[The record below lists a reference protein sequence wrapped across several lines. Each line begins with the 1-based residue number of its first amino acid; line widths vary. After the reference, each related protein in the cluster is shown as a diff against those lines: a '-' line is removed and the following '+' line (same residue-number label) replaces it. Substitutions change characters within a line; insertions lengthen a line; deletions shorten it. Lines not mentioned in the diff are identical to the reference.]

1 MKEENRSIHRAF
13 LDTST
18 TMWPKNLFDGTCLTR
33 SRPLSSPFGL
43 GFGPVYPRHTHASVF
58 PASGAALWAA
68 TLLQSYA
75 PLPSGLC
82 HTLSRGLQ
90 PLRGKGNLF
99 DGTCLPAS
107 CAALRAATLLQSYEP
122 LPSGLCHSL
131 SRGLQPLRG
140 TGHLFD
146 GTCLQAS
153 GAALWAAT
161 LLQSYAPLPSGLF
174 DFGGCLPYL

>member
-1 MKEENRSIHRAF
+1 MLRIRLSGHCPPCPYCRRKPCKGRAAWARPSSIMKEENRSIHRAF
-13 LDTST
+13 PDTST

-82 HTLSRGLQ
+82 H
-90 PLRGKGNLF
+90 
-99 DGTCLPAS
+99 
-107 CAALRAATLLQSYEP
+107 
-122 LPSGLCHSL
+122 SL

-146 GTCLQAS
+146 GTCLPAS